1 MLLMK
6 TLLKMIWNCR
16 SLHRRPASHPTTTL
30 LWSSCSHGTGTSQS
44 AGWLPLRSY
53 PKIMYHDVVPFH
65 LIAKVQAYLLLE
77 LLSNPVIISVA
88 TYMKI
93 CQMVFKKH
101 PLPLMWW
108 NEFGNRNTLLSV
120 LHFILKDT
128 DYASEGLG
136 NNDQTTKESALNS
149 FRLWNT
155 IMCVIMCC
163 IHIYINI
170 ALVSPSV
177 TMSVKP
183 YLHMKDY
190 GRTCYI
196 VTITCFFWYERKF

>member
-1 MLLMK
+1 MK
-6 TLLKMIWNCR
+6 LQKSPQKTSKSSYNNIAVKFLQPWHRDQSECR
-16 SLHRRPASHPTTTL
+16 LIAIKVISKDNVSRCGAFSFD
-30 LWSSCSHGTGTSQS
+30 SQS
-44 AGWLPLRSY
+44 VYLL
-53 PKIMYHDVVPFH
+53 
-65 LIAKVQAYLLLE
+65 QAYLLLE